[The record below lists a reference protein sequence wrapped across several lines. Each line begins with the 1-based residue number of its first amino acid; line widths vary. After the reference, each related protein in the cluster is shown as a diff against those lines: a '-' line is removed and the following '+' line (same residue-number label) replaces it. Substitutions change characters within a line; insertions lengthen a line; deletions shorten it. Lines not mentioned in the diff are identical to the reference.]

1 MGSGSKLVNSWGRR
15 IRIQNIWIRNHN
27 TDIISCSCAPLLYSQ
42 IICHTR
48 RVSLWA
54 SDLDDG
60 LEAVVPGGGWEQ
72 DDEEAGEEDAGKEE
86 EEGLAPHG
94 YSRHHQLHS
103 AARQHRTP
111 SSRRHHHAASRTHQS
126 GKIPQMMGGKK
137 NTGWQTRYIKTRGKR
152 SWGTEWISYWWGGF
166 NHCLLF
172 TVSSS
177 LSPTV
182 LLGWG
187 EGVGQDFL
195 VPATG
200 PEHPVHG
207 APG

>member
-1 MGSGSKLVNSWGRR
+1 M
-15 IRIQNIWIRNHN
+15 
-27 TDIISCSCAPLLYSQ
+27 
-42 IICHTR
+42 
-48 RVSLWA
+48 
-54 SDLDDG
+54 
-60 LEAVVPGGGWEQ
+60 PGGGWEQ

-137 NTGWQTRYIKTRGKR
+137 NTGWQTKYIKTRGKR

-172 TVSSS
+172 TVSNCAARVRRGCGAGLSCPSHWTRAPRPRGSRLGLCSGQTTFDPYTS
-177 LSPTV
+177 LSV
-182 LLGWG
+182 LRSRPPFGGSGSSSPHFGGSGYCYKSNKFWG
-187 EGVGQDFL
+187 KKYNNNKKLYYLYSF
-195 VPATG
+195 
-200 PEHPVHG
+200 H
-207 APG
+207 

>member
-1 MGSGSKLVNSWGRR
+1 M
-15 IRIQNIWIRNHN
+15 
-27 TDIISCSCAPLLYSQ
+27 
-42 IICHTR
+42 
-48 RVSLWA
+48 
-54 SDLDDG
+54 
-60 LEAVVPGGGWEQ
+60 PGGGWEQ

-137 NTGWQTRYIKTRGKR
+137 ILVGKR
-152 SWGTEWISYWWGGF
+152 NTSKQGVREAGGLNGF
-166 NHCLLF
+166 HTGGEGSITF
-172 TVSSS
+172 SSS

-182 LLGWG
+182 LLG
-187 EGVGQDFL
+187 
-195 VPATG
+195 
-200 PEHPVHG
+200 
-207 APG
+207 